1 MRSFVRQIFV
11 SELDMA
17 KRVLLVCVMLAIS
30 VQISQTQA
38 RKSHHMEKIE
48 EIARERRQENEENE
62 ERKEN
67 SYGPYGWR
75 RKRSLKGTHALTS
88 SPHTNGIPI
97 NKPFPSSKHSL
108 FQNEAKCKTFLMKM
122 RFIWPPNK
130 KIIFISVALHL
141 ASL

>member
-1 MRSFVRQIFV
+1 MRSFVRQIII

-48 EIARERRQENEENE
+48 EIARERRQENEERE
-62 ERKEN
+62 ERREN

-88 SPHTNGIPI
+88 RHT
-97 NKPFPSSKHSL
+97 KDTDK
-108 FQNEAKCKTFLMKM
+108 
-122 RFIWPPNK
+122 
-130 KIIFISVALHL
+130 
-141 ASL
+141 